1 MWTATTSADKG
12 SLTLEATNLAFA
24 LADDWPLLE
33 APRALVRLD
42 AQSFELAAPDASF
55 ALADG
60 RRLAVKSSFS
70 IDMTEPP
77 DARTGV
83 INAKVQGPVA
93 VPLEMFGREPFN
105 ALQGTNINPAAVD
118 GKVDGQL
125 VVALPLGR
133 PLAPGDVKV
142 QGKVRVSEGRLKQA
156 FWNYDVT
163 GANINLEMTDAAVDV
178 TGEMLINGVLAKGSW
193 QQVFGAPADKQP
205 PMNLTMRLDDSDRT
219 QLGLDINDLVL
230 GEVGVDVSTV
240 RDAQGER
247 RVHVRADLANAE
259 VTLDSVAWRK
269 PKGRQA
275 LFEFDVAKGTGQY
288 PTELRNVKMHGENVA
303 IEGWMGIGP
312 DHKVKEFKFPT
323 FSLNVV
329 SRLEAEGKARPDGVW
344 DVTAKGPTFDGRDMF
359 RSFFDVGRQADANL
373 KVRPGLDLKAEV
385 TTVVGFSDTAL
396 RHVKITLQKRANK
409 LVALDARGTLDGGKP
424 FSAVLQP
431 TPGQPRRLLADAS
444 DAGALFKLV
453 NFYPNARGGVMNLE
467 VNLDG
472 QGPAERTGTLWA
484 RKFTVLGDP
493 VVNEMVVN
501 AEGVQTKQR
510 RAGQRQQFE
519 FDIMRVPFSVGHGQF
534 VVRDGVINGPFE
546 GATIRGKVD
555 FRSQTIDMGGT
566 YVGGTGVLGA
576 LEPIPIIGPIV
587 MGPRGEGVFGIT
599 YAIKGSVAK
608 PEVIVNPLSL
618 ITPGIFRE
626 IFNMTPEDPTV
637 QPRDRPRPKAMG
649 PRSSSAPAATAEES
663 SSWPGEPPTRRK

>member
-1 MWTATTSADKG
+1 MGATCSAPSSTSAA
-12 SLTLEATNLAFA
+12 S
-24 LADDWPLLE
+24 ADP
-33 APRALVRLD
+33 
-42 AQSFELAAPDASF
+42 
-55 ALADG
+55 
-60 RRLAVKSSFS
+60 
-70 IDMTEPP
+70 
-77 DARTGV
+77 
-83 INAKVQGPVA
+83 
-93 VPLEMFGREPFN
+93 
-105 ALQGTNINPAAVD
+105 
-118 GKVDGQL
+118 
-125 VVALPLGR
+125 
-133 PLAPGDVKV
+133 
-142 QGKVRVSEGRLKQA
+142 
-156 FWNYDVT
+156 
-163 GANINLEMTDAAVDV
+163 
-178 TGEMLINGVLAKGSW
+178 
-193 QQVFGAPADKQP
+193 
-205 PMNLTMRLDDSDRT
+205 
-219 QLGLDINDLVL
+219 
-230 GEVGVDVSTV
+230 
-240 RDAQGER
+240 
-247 RVHVRADLANAE
+247 
-259 VTLDSVAWRK
+259 
-269 PKGRQA
+269 
-275 LFEFDVAKGTGQY
+275 
-288 PTELRNVKMHGENVA
+288 
-303 IEGWMGIGP
+303 
-312 DHKVKEFKFPT
+312 
-323 FSLNVV
+323 
-329 SRLEAEGKARPDGVW
+329 
-344 DVTAKGPTFDGRDMF
+344 
-359 RSFFDVGRQADANL
+359 NL

-385 TTVVGFSDTAL
+385 TNVIGFYETSL

-444 DAGALFKLV
+444 DAGALFRLV

-472 QGPAERTGTLWA
+472 QGAADRTGTLWA

-519 FDIMRVPFSVGHGQF
+519 FDLMRVPFSVGHGQF

-546 GATIRGKVD
+546 GATLRGKVD
-555 FRSQTIDMGGT
+555 FRAQTIDMGGT

-599 YAIKGSVAK
+599 YAIKGSTAK

-649 PRSSSAPAATAEES
+649 PRSSSAPAATAEEFEQLARRIHDATQVASPADQRSNLAPRRARDS
-663 SSWPGEPPTRRK
+663 SQFASVALLIGEPASAVSYAGSALSSRASCPGSSHQLAPAAAKRLDSDDLGRSPRRGKTTAPQFRFKPNRKRSTLSATRVIHPSSPCRARSRAA